1 MKIRISTA
9 VLVLCVAAAVQ
20 AAPFRST
27 MRTEQKFAIAPGGT
41 FVLENPH
48 GNIDIAG
55 GNVSQVEATLT
66 TIVTAKSEAALGEGR
81 RGSNLI
87 VGGDA
92 RTRIVRTVVARKTND
107 WAVAVH
113 WSVRVPRNAH
123 VHVVSTSSERVRVND
138 ILGSVKVKNF
148 RGNVVIGN
156 VGGSAV
162 VESVNGTIVYS
173 TPHPGGNVLLSTV
186 NGNVTATVA
195 GDADFRWVAETGRG
209 DIRTS
214 MQQGLRG
221 AFFGP
226 RFQGTVN
233 APGGPTITTST
244 LMGDVHLLASGASA
258 AKTQS
263 LRQLP
268 LTESPS
274 SHAAQ
279 RTTAS
284 GPAVLRR
291 GTVKGLFTYETKMGD
306 VRIQEI
312 QGDARIFTGAG
323 VVQLGAVSG
332 ECNVRSHG
340 GPLEL
345 GEISGVLTATT
356 RVGDILVDST
366 RRGGTIAT
374 QGGTIRLLYT
384 SGATTLT
391 SGGGDI
397 VVSQAAASVKAETSS
412 GDVVIGIDRE
422 SKSEKVDAKTRKGNI
437 LLHVGSK
444 FGADVDATI
453 VTTDARADT
462 IASEL
467 PGLSIRREQV
477 AGKTVVRA
485 TGKINGGGQKVVL
498 HATGGDI
505 RISTQALA
513 PTVVKPR

>member
-1 MKIRISTA
+1 MKIRVSTA
-9 VLVLCVAAAVQ
+9 VLILCVAAAAQ
-20 AAPFRST
+20 AAPFRQAMT
-27 MRTEQKFAIAPGGT
+27 TEQKFAIAPGGT

-48 GNIDIAG
+48 GNIDITG
-55 GNVSQVEATLT
+55 SNVSQVEATLT
-66 TIVTAKSEAALGEGR
+66 TVVTAKSEAALAEGR

-87 VGGDA
+87 IGGDA
-92 RTRIVRTVVARKTND
+92 KTRIVRTVVARKTND
-107 WAVAVH
+107 WAVAVQ
-113 WSVRVPRNAH
+113 WNVRVPRNVH
-123 VHVVSTSSERVRVND
+123 VHVVSTSSERIRVND

-148 RGNVVIGN
+148 RGNVMIGN
-156 VGGSAV
+156 VGGSTV
-162 VESVNGTIVYS
+162 VESVNGTIVYA

-186 NGNVTATVA
+186 NGNVTATLA
-195 GDADFRWVAETGRG
+195 GDADFRWVAETARG

-233 APGGPTITTST
+233 APGGPTLTTST
-244 LMGDVHLLASGASA
+244 LMGDVHLLAAGASA

-268 LTESPS
+268 LTESPTS
-274 SHAAQ
+274 RAAL
-279 RTTAS
+279 RTNS
-284 GPAVLRR
+284 NGPAVLRR
-291 GTVKGLFTYETKMGD
+291 GTVKGLFTYETKIGD

-332 ECNVRSHG
+332 ACTVRSHG

-345 GEISGVLTATT
+345 GEISGQLTAST
-356 RVGDILVDST
+356 RAGDILVDST
-366 RRGGTIAT
+366 RRGGTIST

-397 VVSQAAASVKAETSS
+397 IVSQAAAPVKAETTS
-412 GDVVIGIDRE
+412 GDVVIGVDRD
-422 SKSEKVDAKTRKGNI
+422 SKSEKVEARTKKGNI
-437 LLHVGSK
+437 LLHVAPG

-462 IASEL
+462 IASDL
-467 PGLSIRREQV
+467 SGLAIRREQV
-477 AGKTVVRA
+477 GGKTIVRA